1 MDNRGYASRI
11 VKANLNADS
20 SSPGVL
26 LGRYCIE
33 KEVPVVEVAQF
44 FKVSRMT
51 IYKWFTGDWIPRHR
65 HSLKI
70 NEVLEKLN
78 NEKFKRGV

>member
-11 VKANLNADS
+11 VKSNLTADS

-51 IYKWFTGDWIPRHR
+51 IYKWFTGDWIPRQG

-70 NEVLEKLN
+70 NEVLEKLGYEN
-78 NEKFKRGV
+78 FKRGV

>member
-11 VKANLNADS
+11 VKANLSADD

-26 LGRYCIE
+26 LGRYCIS
-33 KEVPVVEVAQF
+33 KELPVVEVAQF

-51 IYKWFTGDWIPRHR
+51 IYKWFTGDWIPRQR
-65 HSLKI
+65 HALQI
-70 NEVLEKLN
+70 NEVLKKLN
-78 NEKFKRGV
+78 NEKTKRGV